1 MSDRS
6 RWALLSAAALLAA
19 VWVLVGGRSLWFD
32 ELFGLH
38 AAGRPWGDFV
48 RFVRDHDAHPPAYYL
63 LLRVWTRPFGIS
75 ELALRALSAVLAVAT
90 LAVVRERVRQRLGEA
105 PAAVAVLA
113 LAASPLFLQAATE
126 ATRYALLTLLYSAA
140 AWDAVSAVEKD
151 ARFPW
156 RLAALGA
163 LLLYTHYLGAV
174 LVASLAAFAWW
185 EGGRRGLRTAAVA
198 FSVSGVLFTPWLP
211 VLWHHLSAGRFDP
224 PWRPAL
230 PATLPLQVLHVVGF
244 GGRVAGTASY
254 FSVSQAPL
262 WVEVVLAVL
271 VAVVVGLGV
280 RTLWD
285 RSRSLARLV
294 ACCAGL
300 PAAALLGVSLVR
312 QSMVAYP
319 RYFVFALPFLAVAVG
334 PLAGGLSGRGSRV
347 LAACC
352 GAALL
357 ALSAGSL
364 SLWGSNLTEGMG
376 DRRALAAQLR
386 ARLQPRDVV
395 LVYPRWE
402 SVGVDYYMPELRDRY
417 VALRSEWTDR
427 GLRELRE
434 QVRVAAEAE
443 RVWVVQGFPIPPAAF
458 EAVYRQLAG
467 THRVT
472 YFGEFD
478 GVRLTLF
485 VRRPSR

>member
-6 RWALLSAAALLAA
+6 RWALLSAAALPLA
-19 VWVLVGGRSLWFD
+19 VLVLVGGRSLWFD

-38 AAGRPWGDFV
+38 AALRPWGDFV
-48 RFVRDHDAHPPAYYL
+48 RFVRDHDVHPPAYYL
-63 LLRVWTRPFGIS
+63 LLRVWTRVFGIS

-90 LAVVRERVRQRLGEA
+90 LVVVRGRVRQRVGEA

-156 RLAALGA
+156 RLAVLGT

-185 EGGRRGLRTAAVA
+185 EGGRRGLRTAAAA
-198 FSVSGVLFTPWLP
+198 FSVSGVLFAPWLP

-230 PATLPLQVLHVVGF
+230 PATLPLQLLHVTGF

-262 WVEVVLAVL
+262 WAEVVLAVP

-280 RTLWD
+280 RTLWG
-285 RSRSLARLV
+285 RSLGLARLV

-300 PAAALLGVSLVR
+300 PAAALLGVSVVR

-334 PLAGGLSGRGSRV
+334 SLAGGLSTRGSRV

-352 GAALL
+352 GAALV
-357 ALSAGSL
+357 ALSVWSL
-364 SLWGSNLTEGMG
+364 GLWGSNLTEGMG
-376 DRRALAAQLR
+376 DRRALAAALRGKLR
-386 ARLQPRDVV
+386 AGDAV

-402 SVGVDYYMPELRDRY
+402 SVGVDYYVPELHRRY
-417 VALRSEWTDR
+417 LALAPGWTDQELR
-427 GLRELRE
+427 VLREE
-434 QVRVAAEAE
+434 VRVVAGAE

-458 EAVYRQLAG
+458 EAIYRQLAR
-467 THRVT
+467 THRVA

-478 GVRLTLF
+478 GLRLTLF
-485 VRRPSR
+485 VRRAAR

>member
-1 MSDRS
+1 MTDRS
-6 RWALLSAAALLAA
+6 RWALLSAAALVVA
-19 VWVLVGGRSLWFD
+19 VWALVGGRSLWFD

-38 AAGRPWGDFV
+38 AALRPWDDFV

-63 LLRVWTRPFGIS
+63 LLRAWTRVFGTS
-75 ELALRALSAVLAVAT
+75 ELAIRGLSAVLAVA
-90 LAVVRERVRQRLGEA
+90 AVAALRATARQRLGEA
-105 PAAVAVLA
+105 PAAMAALA

-140 AWDAVSAVEKD
+140 AWDAASAVERD

-174 LVASLAAFAWW
+174 LVASLVVFAWW
-185 EGGRRGLRTAAVA
+185 EGGRRGLRTVAAA
-198 FSVSGVLFTPWLP
+198 FSVSGVLFAPWLP
-211 VLWHHLSAGRFDP
+211 VLWHHLSQGRFDP

-230 PATLPLQVLHVVGF
+230 PTTLPLQLLHVVGF

-262 WVEVVLAVL
+262 WVELVLAVP
-271 VAVVVGLGV
+271 VAVVVGLGM
-280 RTLWD
+280 RTLW
-285 RSRSLARLV
+285 SRSPGLARLV

-334 PLAGGLSGRGSRV
+334 SLAGGVSARAVRV

-352 GAALL
+352 GAALV
-357 ALSAGSL
+357 ALSMGSVG
-364 SLWGSNLTEGMG
+364 LWGSNLTERMG

-386 ARLQPRDVV
+386 ARLQVGDVV

-402 SVGVDYYMPELRDRY
+402 SAGVDYYMPELRDRY
-417 VALRSEWTDR
+417 VALRSEWTDQ

-434 QVRVAAEAE
+434 QVRVSAAAE
-443 RVWVVQGFPIPPAAF
+443 RVWVVQGFPVPPAAF
-458 EAVYRQLAG
+458 EAVYRQLAA
-467 THRVT
+467 THRVA

-485 VRRPSR
+485 VRRTAR